1 MERLDAEGTK
11 RFIDEHTDILDEQDN
26 VFASSAFL
34 KMFIE
39 QIPAKR
45 YFAQRLGDSVV
56 LLEEK
61 GTLSSCYV
69 EQAMTVA
76 TVTTSPR
83 DALMRFFRDLQS
95 PVLRLQP
102 LADTSDFLRLPGWYV
117 RAFDCHENWYMPT
130 QGMTYENYVAAR
142 PWKERDKKVRT
153 WKGTVAI
160 EPTETGT
167 PAFLEVYT
175 KSWKPPEPH
184 PNFVPAFMRM
194 CAREG
199 WLRVSV
205 ARMDGKPIAVQF
217 CIVRNNIAYF
227 YKTAYDE
234 DYKKLSA
241 GLIAIAAMVKHV
253 LDVDQVWET
262 DFGTGGDAYKKQWV
276 THVRRRKGVVMCR
289 LTHPV
294 GLARALIEAAGVV
307 RKRITARKQ
316 SRAQPGT
323 DTCTRPALHRHDPLI
338 R

>member
-1 MERLDAEGTK
+1 MERLDAESTK
-11 RFIDEHTDILDEQDN
+11 RFIDAHADILDAQDN

-45 YFAQRLGDSVV
+45 YFAQRLGDAVV

-69 EQAMTVA
+69 EQAMTVV
-76 TVTTSPR
+76 TVTTAPR
-83 DALMRFFRDLQS
+83 EAVMRFFRDLQS

-102 LADTSDFLRLPGWYV
+102 LADTSDFLRLPGWYA
-117 RAFDCHENWYMPT
+117 REFDCHENWYMPT

-160 EPTETGT
+160 EPTETGI
-167 PAFLEVYT
+167 PAFLEVYA
-175 KSWKPPEPH
+175 KSWKRPEPH

-205 ARMDGKPIAVQF
+205 ARMDGKADCGP
-217 CIVRNNIAYF
+217 
-227 YKTAYDE
+227 
-234 DYKKLSA
+234 
-241 GLIAIAAMVKHV
+241 V
-253 LDVDQVWET
+253 LHRPGRHRLLLQDC
-262 DFGTGGDAYKKQWV
+262 
-276 THVRRRKGVVMCR
+276 VRRAIQETVSGTHCDCGHGETCAGRGSGVGDR
-289 LTHPV
+289 LRDWRGCVQEAV
-294 GLARALIEAAGVV
+294 GDPRAAAKRRRDVSAHASGRAGESADRDGGSGAEADYGAEA
-307 RKRITARKQ
+307 K
-316 SRAQPGT
+316 PGT
-323 DTCTRPALHRHDPLI
+323 A
-338 R
+338 